1 MSSSILQQPVKLLF
15 IHKHQEKGCCE
26 TKHQKSA
33 RRMRRSGK
41 FMVEVEGRKPEGRG
55 VVLCLVKGFPPYFR
69 LHTEEPARSEIV
81 KERSL
86 QSIRR
91 ERLVRSYF

>member
-1 MSSSILQQPVKLLF
+1 
-15 IHKHQEKGCCE
+15 
-26 TKHQKSA
+26 
-33 RRMRRSGK
+33 
-41 FMVEVEGRKPEGRG
+41 MVEVEGRKPEGRG